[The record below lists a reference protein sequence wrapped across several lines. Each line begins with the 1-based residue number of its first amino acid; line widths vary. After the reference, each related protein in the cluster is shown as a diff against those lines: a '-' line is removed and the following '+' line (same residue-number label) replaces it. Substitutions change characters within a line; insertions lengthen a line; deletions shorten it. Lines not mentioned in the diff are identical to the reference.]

1 MDTAAA
7 REHEVLPAGPAAGSQ
22 ARTVVRRL
30 CAEAGID
37 ANGTEVVLLVAH
49 ELVANAV
56 EHGSGTPVLTLTM
69 DDVRLRVEVTDH
81 DATVPTATPLSDEL
95 TERGRGL
102 MLVDTLASSWG
113 VDPSPEGKTVWCEI
127 DVAADAAGTVVA

>member
-37 ANGTEVVLLVAH
+37 ANGTEVALLIAH

-56 EHGSGTPVLTLTM
+56 EHGAGTPELTLAL
-69 DDVRLRVEVTDH
+69 DDARLRIEVTDH
-81 DATVPTATPLSDEL
+81 DATVPTPSPLSDEL

-102 MLVDTLASSWG
+102 MLVETLSSSWG

-127 DVAADAAGTVVA
+127 DLTAEAEDTDVA